1 MEHIIIKIKTK
12 MANKIR
18 IVEELEINIYEYRK
32 RNDGFYPKYA
42 TISYDS
48 FRELET
54 VRLQSY
60 GDRRRLRFMNVI
72 ILKSQDLETEEIVLS
87 EEKMK

>member
-1 MEHIIIKIKTK
+1 
-12 MANKIR
+12 
-18 IVEELEINIYEYRK
+18 LYEYRK
-32 RNDGFYPKYA
+32 RNDGLYPKYV

-54 VRLQSY
+54 VRLRDY
-60 GDRRRLRFMNVI
+60 GDRQRLRFMNVI
-72 ILKSQDLETEEIVLS
+72 VLKSQDLETEEIVLS